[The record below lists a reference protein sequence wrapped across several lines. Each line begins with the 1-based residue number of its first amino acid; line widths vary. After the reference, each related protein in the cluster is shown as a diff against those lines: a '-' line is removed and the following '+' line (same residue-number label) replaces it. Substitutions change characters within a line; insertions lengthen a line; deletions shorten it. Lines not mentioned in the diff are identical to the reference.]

1 MANAAYT
8 QFMKAPNP
16 SLLSSAAT
24 INYITTHT
32 SISEPA
38 AIIKHLNAQEKQVV
52 KLNQKTIHA
61 IESQDG
67 LSLCLELECT
77 LRFENGGG
85 VYLPKMDDNL
95 LDEKTVTLAM
105 MHVVQL
111 DPDGKISQIRI
122 YWDQGSLL
130 KMVEAIGKTGRNW
143 PIQDGQAYTAMMA
156 KSVRAAGQGDGTDA
170 TTTLPLRSAAQ
181 NVKDGHKRESIS
193 ATRDPH
199 ASLDLF
205 QRRED
210 DSQDRSYNGP
220 KFVPRESAKPAA
232 REYSELFAGGED
244 QPAGSQIRSPSPSKQ
259 DGKFKGGAGKHF
271 KGNRIFDENEASSP
285 PPARKKTYN
294 QKYDHF
300 AFGDGEDAPSPASR
314 PTSSKSGQQTQIDF
328 ESFSTP
334 PKFKQKP
341 QKEHERH
348 WGPGVD
354 EVRLLPTTR
363 SRTPKLT
370 ISQDDPD
377 SPPKRPI
384 VHAPRKD
391 ADPHFAFT
399 DSPQVPAARTQ
410 LHHRKAGQ
418 GLYTNNISFDEDEP
432 ISSTHH
438 RNNSNN
444 NNQSQN
450 DNPISNITN
459 TTNAARRG
467 DEFGAHYSLT
477 DAQNTPPTGNNGNGA
492 LGQKGQ
498 YKNIYKTAGDGM
510 GGRKGKDRTW
520 GFGDESEPEEEVVR
534 PTARSRRAQA
544 EAGVVRDW

>member
-8 QFMKAPNP
+8 QFLKTPNP
-16 SLLSSAAT
+16 SLLSSSAT
-24 INYITTHT
+24 INYITTNT
-32 SISEPA
+32 SISEPT

-52 KLNQKTIHA
+52 KLDQKTIHA

-67 LSLCLELECT
+67 LSVCLELEVT

-105 MHVVQL
+105 MHVAQL

-143 PIQDGQAYTAMMA
+143 PIQDGKAYTAAMT
-156 KSVRAAGQGDGTDA
+156 KSVKAAGQGDGTEA
-170 TTTLPLRSAAQ
+170 TKTLPLRSAAQ
-181 NVKDGHKRESIS
+181 NVKDGHKRESVS

-205 QRRED
+205 QPRED
-210 DSQDRSYNGP
+210 SSQDRSYTGP
-220 KFVPRESAKPAA
+220 KFTPRESAKPAA
-232 REYSELFAGGED
+232 REYGELFAGEETE
-244 QPAGSQIRSPSPSKQ
+244 GSKIRSPSPSKQ
-259 DGKFKGGAGKHF
+259 DGTFKGGAGKHY
-271 KGNRIFDENEASSP
+271 KGNRIFDENEAASP
-285 PPARKKTYN
+285 PPARKKTYG

-314 PTSSKSGQQTQIDF
+314 PTSSRNGAPTTQIDF
-328 ESFSTP
+328 ELFNTP
-334 PKFKQKP
+334 PKLKQKP

-354 EVRLLPTTR
+354 E
-363 SRTPKLT
+363 
-370 ISQDDPD
+370 DDPD

-399 DSPQVPAARTQ
+399 DSPQTQ
-410 LHHRKAGQ
+410 TDAPKQQHLHRKAGQ
-418 GLYTNNISFDEDEP
+418 GLYVDNI
-432 ISSTHH
+432 
-438 RNNSNN
+438 NN
-444 NNQSQN
+444 NNDYEDYEDATPKKEN
-450 DNPISNITN
+450 LANITN
-459 TTNAARRG
+459 TNHNNNSTRHN
-467 DEFGAHYSLT
+467 EELGAHYSLT
-477 DAQNTPPTGNNGNGA
+477 DAQATPAAVKPNQSKYQNV
-492 LGQKGQ
+492 
-498 YKNIYKTAGDGM
+498 YKTAGDGM
-510 GGRKGKDRTW
+510 GGRKGTGRTW
-520 GFGDESEPEEEVVR
+520 GFGDDSEPEEEIVR

-544 EAGVVRDW
+544 EAGAVRDW